1 MIHPAALLGHVDQ
14 LASLGLLSP
23 TEQSALAAL
32 VSDAFPYRDALA
44 QAESLHLHLRLDD
57 LASLPAEVRGWGT
70 IENERSGYVKI
81 ACWGGVNVNVSSIDV
96 AEEDRLTP
104 RAPRPHLDHVGVDL
118 RAITP
123 ASRALFDGA
132 PARARSLGWGHVA
145 QGGSDAPVRCCHTS
159 VAEKHWLFP
168 SSGAVDRPL
177 ELALGPLVVSDGGQG
192 EDLRPMDPADPR
204 ARPAACCAP
213 APPVVAL
220 GKKR

>member
-23 TEQSALAAL
+23 AERGALAAL

-44 QAESLHLHLRLDD
+44 QAESMHLHLRLDD
-57 LASLPAEVRGWGT
+57 LTSLPGTVRSWGT

-81 ACWGGVNVNVSSIDV
+81 ACGGGVNVIVSSIDV

-118 RAITP
+118 REITR

-132 PARARSLGWGHVA
+132 PARARSLGWRHVA
-145 QGGSDAPVRCCHTS
+145 QGGPDSPVRCCHTS

-168 SSGAVDRPL
+168 SGGAFDRPL
-177 ELALGPLVVSDGGQG
+177 ELALGPLVVSDDGRG
-192 EDLRPMDPADPR
+192 EDLRPMDPADLR
-204 ARPAACCAP
+204 ARPAACCVP
-213 APPVVAL
+213 APVVSL